1 MNKSL
6 QYSLAD
12 MQGKLFELSADDGY
26 DSECFIKL
34 FMTSSIA
41 AKLDSEFDF
50 LQWAGKEYIFEKM
63 KAEFGDSLIKNKSV
77 FDKETL
83 FWIGYVYRLW
93 HFYTNESSKTIFK
106 KASAK
111 KMNVSYLNYHTM
123 DVELAIELLRGKEN
137 GKQKVMGESQR
148 VIEL

>member
-1 MNKSL
+1 MKYCGVKKMNKSL
-6 QYSLAD
+6 QYSLAN
-12 MQGKLFELSADDGY
+12 MQGKLFELSADEGF
-26 DSECFIKL
+26 DSERFIKL

-63 KAEFGDSLIKNKSV
+63 KAELGDSLIKSKSV
-77 FDKETL
+77 YDKETL

-93 HFYTNESSKTIFK
+93 HFYTNESSKAIYK

-111 KMNVSYLNYHTM
+111 KMNVIYLNYHTM
-123 DVELAIELLRGKEN
+123 GVELAIETLCSE
-137 GKQKVMGESQR
+137 
-148 VIEL
+148 I

>member
-6 QYSLAD
+6 QYSLAN
-12 MQGKLFELSADDGY
+12 MQGKLFELSADEGF

-63 KAEFGDSLIKNKSV
+63 KAELGDSLIKSKSV
-77 FDKETL
+77 YDKETL

-93 HFYTNESSKTIFK
+93 HFYTNESSKAIFK
-106 KASAK
+106 KASAR
-111 KMNVSYLNYHTM
+111 KMNVSYLNFHTM
-123 DVELAIELLRGKEN
+123 GVELAIETLRGKTYLSN
-137 GKQKVMGESQR
+137 YKK
-148 VIEL
+148 

>member
-6 QYSLAD
+6 QYSLAN

-26 DSECFIKL
+26 DSECFIRL

-63 KAEFGDSLIKNKSV
+63 KAEFSNSLIKSKSV
-77 FDKETL
+77 YDKETL

-111 KMNVSYLNYHTM
+111 KMNVSYLNFHTM
-123 DVELAIELLRGKEN
+123 GVELAIEKL
-137 GKQKVMGESQR
+137 
-148 VIEL
+148 I